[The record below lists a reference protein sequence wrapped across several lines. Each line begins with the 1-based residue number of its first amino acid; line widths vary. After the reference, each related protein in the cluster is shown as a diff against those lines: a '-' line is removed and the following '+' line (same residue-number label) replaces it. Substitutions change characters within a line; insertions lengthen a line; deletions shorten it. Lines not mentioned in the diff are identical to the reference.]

1 MGFRSIRSTTLLI
14 PSIIADLL
22 PINEMTIKKLTFNKP
37 FTQQE
42 SIPEAGIERAV
53 EVLRSGRL
61 HRYNVLEGETAE
73 AALLETEF
81 ASYMG
86 QKYCLA
92 CSSGGYALH
101 IALKAAGIQAGD
113 AVLTNAFTLAP
124 VPGAINNA
132 GGEPVLVEI
141 DEHYCVDLNHL
152 EEMMQTSKARFF
164 MISHMRG
171 HLADMEAVVKL
182 CEQYDVTLIED
193 CAHTMGAY
201 WNGKKSGTFGK
212 IACFST
218 QTYKHLN
225 SGEGGFLTSDDAEVM
240 ARAIMHSGS
249 YMLFE
254 RHDAAP
260 DPSIF
265 NDIKLDTPNYSGR
278 MDNLR
283 AAILRAQL
291 PLLEENCQR
300 WNDRYRVLEKR
311 LSKNPDIQ
319 LSQRPEQESYVG
331 SSLQFR
337 VESLR
342 PEQINAFIQ
351 SCAERGVELKWF
363 GGEKPHGFTSR
374 YDSWRYLN
382 NKQHLP
388 DTLRILATTF
398 DLRIPLTFDVED
410 MDLIGEIIADEV
422 DQISISE

>member
-1 MGFRSIRSTTLLI
+1 MTLKTFR
-14 PSIIADLL
+14 
-22 PINEMTIKKLTFNKP
+22 KP

-61 HRYNVLEGETAE
+61 HRYNVVEGETAE

-81 ASYMG
+81 AAYMG
-86 QKYCLA
+86 QPYCLA

-101 IALKAAGIQAGD
+101 IALKAAGIQPGD

-141 DEHYCVDLNHL
+141 DENYCVDLEHL
-152 EEMMQTSKARFF
+152 EEMMQASKARFF

-171 HLADMEAVVKL
+171 HLANMEVIAYL
-182 CEQYDVTLIED
+182 CEKYNVTLIED

-225 SGEGGFLTSDDAEVM
+225 SGEGGFLTTDDADVM

-260 DPSIF
+260 DSSVF
-265 NDIKLDTPNYSGR
+265 SDIKLDTPNYSGR

-300 WNDRYRVLEKR
+300 WNDRYQTLEKQ
-311 LSKNPDIQ
+311 LAENPRIQ
-319 LSQRPEQESYVG
+319 LPQRPEQETYVG

-337 VESLR
+337 VESLQ
-342 PEQINAFIQ
+342 PGQIDQFIQ
-351 SCAERGVELKWF
+351 DCAERGVELKWF
-363 GGEKPHGFTSR
+363 GGKEPHGFTSR
-374 YDSWRYLN
+374 YDSWRYLG

-388 DTLRILATTF
+388 NTLRILATTF
-398 DLRIPLTFDVED
+398 DLRIPLTFSVED
-410 MDLIGEIIADEV
+410 MHLIGEIIADQV
-422 DQISISE
+422 DKISILE